1 MYNIEN
7 KKIGFLSNNPVL
19 GVALGLTTALTVT
32 ASLSSGL
39 FMGLLTLV
47 LVVVASLL
55 GGVVKKF
62 TPAQILI
69 PVNVILVAFLAKMGQ
84 MLVEAYAPLL
94 SGQVG
99 LFLPLLAVN
108 SLILFATGSMTS
120 KEESFGVMIKRGIIS
135 GLAYLLALTVI
146 SFIRE
151 LLGTGGVSLVE
162 PFNGTELFSFS
173 LIPTEYT
180 LSLFTNPSG
189 ALLVVALVAALFAAL
204 TRKNVEQ
211 GGV

>member
-7 KKIGFLSNNPVL
+7 HKIGFLRNNPVL
-19 GVALGLTTALTVT
+19 GAALGLTTALTVT
-32 ASLSSGL
+32 SSLSSGL

-47 LVVVASLL
+47 LVVLAAVL
-55 GGVVKKF
+55 GGLVKKF

-84 MLVEAYAPLL
+84 LLVEAYAPML
-94 SGQVG
+94 SNQVG

-108 SLILFATGSMTS
+108 SLILFATGAMTV
-120 KEESFGVMIKRGIIS
+120 KEESFGAVMVKGLIS
-135 GLAYLLALTVI
+135 GGAYVLALTVV

-162 PFNGTELFSFS
+162 PFNGNELFSFS
-173 LIPTEYT
+173 LIPKEYT

-189 ALLVVALVAALFAAL
+189 ALLVVALVAALFADIKK
-204 TRKNVEQ
+204 KNVEQ

>member
-7 KKIGFLSNNPVL
+7 HKIGFFRNNPVL
-19 GVALGLTTALTVT
+19 GAALGLTTALAVT
-32 ASLSSGL
+32 SSLSSGL

-47 LVVVASLL
+47 LVVIAAAL
-55 GGVVKKF
+55 GGLVKKF

-84 MLVEAYAPLL
+84 LLVEAYAPML
-94 SGQVG
+94 SNQVG
-99 LFLPLLAVN
+99 LFLPLLGVN
-108 SLILFATGSMTS
+108 SLILFATGAMTE
-120 KEESFGVMIKRGIIS
+120 KAESFGSVMVNGLTS
-135 GLAYLLALTVI
+135 GVAYLLALTVV

-173 LIPTEYT
+173 LIPKEYT

-189 ALLVVALVAALFAAL
+189 ALLVVALVAALFAAI
-204 TRKNVEQ
+204 TQKNVEQ